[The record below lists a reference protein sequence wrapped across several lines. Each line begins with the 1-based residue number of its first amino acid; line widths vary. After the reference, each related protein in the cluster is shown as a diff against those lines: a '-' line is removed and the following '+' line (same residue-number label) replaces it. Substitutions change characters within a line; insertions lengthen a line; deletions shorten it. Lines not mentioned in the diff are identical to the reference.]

1 MLISDLSSYVCSS
14 DLPASL
20 VVLLIVIAPMLL
32 LVRYS
37 FKTFDGVIV
46 DESSFTLSNYAF
58 FFSDPYYLKVLFSTL
73 KIAFICTLLALVLSF
88 PVAYFLAR
96 TQSRFKRLYIILLM
110 FPLMCGSVVRS
121 SGWMIVLGYAGF
133 VNTFLISLGL
143 PHHSIRFLLPQK
155 RRN

>member
-1 MLISDLSSYVCSS
+1 
-14 DLPASL
+14 
-20 VVLLIVIAPMLL
+20 MLL

-37 FKTFDGVIV
+37 FKTFDGGIV

-96 TQSRFKRLYIILLM
+96 TQSRFKSLYIILLM

-121 SGWMIVLGYAGF
+121 AGWMIVLRSEEHTSELQSLMRISYA
-133 VNTFLISLGL
+133 V
-143 PHHSIRFLLPQK
+143 
-155 RRN
+155 